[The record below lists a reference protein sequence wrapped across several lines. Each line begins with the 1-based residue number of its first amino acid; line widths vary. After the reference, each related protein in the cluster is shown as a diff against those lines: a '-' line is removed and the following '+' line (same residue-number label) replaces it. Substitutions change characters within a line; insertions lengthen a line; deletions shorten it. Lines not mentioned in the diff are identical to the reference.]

1 MDREVGIK
9 AYAAMIP
16 ADEYKA
22 KRALGES
29 GAWAHAYSYDPESPV
44 VLTEIVAAE
53 RMNDR
58 VNRYVLKA
66 ADGSDLPAWEAG
78 AHVDVVIAP
87 DTLRQ
92 YSLMGD
98 PRDRS
103 CYQIA
108 VLREDEGRGGSLLA
122 HRIFIVGRRV
132 TVSKPINH
140 FPLAAQSTH
149 SFLMGGG
156 IGVTP
161 MIAMAHALYHKA
173 APFEL
178 HYSVTTRQEAAFAE
192 SLQKMPWAAQVR
204 IHVSR
209 EGGRADFDAL
219 LKGDA
224 DRAHVYACGPDNF
237 MQAVMDA
244 AARQGFP
251 PEARHIEYFTVPEA
265 PEYENH
271 PFILALRDG
280 RRIPVPADQ
289 SAAEALIDAGV
300 GVDLKCSDGLCGVC
314 KCGLRGGDVEHR
326 DFVLSQKQR
335 ETEIILCQSRA
346 LQPDGVVELDL

>member
-1 MDREVGIK
+1 
-9 AYAAMIP
+9 
-16 ADEYKA
+16 
-22 KRALGES
+22 
-29 GAWAHAYSYDPESPV
+29 
-44 VLTEIVAAE
+44 
-53 RMNDR
+53 
-58 VNRYVLKA
+58 
-66 ADGSDLPAWEAG
+66 
-78 AHVDVVIAP
+78 
-87 DTLRQ
+87 
-92 YSLMGD
+92 
-98 PRDRS
+98 
-103 CYQIA
+103 
-108 VLREDEGRGGSLLA
+108 
-122 HRIFIVGRRV
+122 
-132 TVSKPINH
+132 
-140 FPLAAQSTH
+140 
-149 SFLMGGG
+149 MGGG

-161 MIAMAHALYHKA
+161 MIAMAHALYHEA

-224 DRAHVYACGPDNF
+224 DRAHVYACGPDNY